1 MKRILLLLSAAIF
14 FYALWNTGQ
23 KHFENNSFDSAIEA
37 IKSEIDI
44 VSKDPE
50 LSQLIER
57 ISLGFQLLVTQ
68 IQSTL
73 EELPETKTNEQST
86 PIIDKPQLETPTNQD
101 FSIHNIQIGD
111 TKEQV
116 EKQIGASK
124 RSSYNEYGIE
134 WFTYHENY
142 QNFVMV
148 SYDKNNTV
156 AGMYTNQDLI
166 SSTKNI
172 SYGSSKQQVLE
183 ALGEPLKSINKGRMI
198 YQFEENR
205 DYEVYLVNDTY
216 TTIFYDKH
224 RQNIVTA
231 IQLISKDLENAKKSF
246 YTEET
251 DQLKEGFEYQLFD
264 LTNAARVVHG
274 LSLLEWDDAV
284 RVTAR
289 KHSADMAQNNYFSH
303 TNLAGQS
310 PFDRMLE
317 DEIVFTV
324 AGENLAYG
332 QFSSIFAHEGL
343 MNSMG
348 HRENILQKDYEY
360 LGVGVAFNQ
369 ESQPYYTQNY
379 FSP

>member
-1 MKRILLLLSAAIF
+1 MRRLLLFISVGIF
-14 FYALWNTGQ
+14 FYALWNTGE
-23 KHFENNSFDSAIEA
+23 KHLENTSFDSAIEA

-50 LSQLIER
+50 ITQLIER
-57 ISLGFQLLVTQ
+57 ISLGLQLLVEQ
-68 IQSTL
+68 LQSTL
-73 EELPETKTNEQST
+73 EELPETKTNDQASPT
-86 PIIDKPQLETPTNQD
+86 IPKPQLETPTEQY
-101 FSIHNIQIGD
+101 FSIHNVQVGD
-111 TKEQV
+111 TKEHV
-116 EKQIGASK
+116 EKLLGAPK
-124 RSSYNEYGIE
+124 RSTYNEYGIE
-134 WFTYHENY
+134 WFAYHENY

-148 SYDKNNTV
+148 GYEGNGLV
-156 AGMYTNQDLI
+156 AGLYTNQDLI

-172 SYGSSKQQVLE
+172 TYGSTRQQVLD
-183 ALGEPLKSINKGRMI
+183 AFGEPLNSINKGRMI
-198 YQFEENR
+198 YQFEKDR
-205 DYEVYLVNDTY
+205 DYEVYLLNNTY

-224 RQNIVTA
+224 RDNIVTA
-231 IQLISKDLENAKKSF
+231 IQMVSKDLEKAKESF
-246 YTEET
+246 YTEGT

-274 LSLLEWDDAV
+274 LPVLEWDEAV
-284 RVTAR
+284 RETAR

-303 TNLAGQS
+303 TNLEGES

-317 DEIVFTV
+317 DDIVFNV

-343 MNSMG
+343 MNSVG

-369 ESQPYYTQNY
+369 ESQPYYTENY
-379 FSP
+379 FSK